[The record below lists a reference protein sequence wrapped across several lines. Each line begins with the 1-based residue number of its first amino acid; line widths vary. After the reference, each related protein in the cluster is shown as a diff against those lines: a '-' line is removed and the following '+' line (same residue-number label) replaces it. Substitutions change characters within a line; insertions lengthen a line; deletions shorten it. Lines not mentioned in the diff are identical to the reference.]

1 VTQIAEIEAEITTY
15 WERADRAEQWLH
27 RVYTEIE
34 GRFLRQNDGRR
45 RLNGRSRADRGQDG
59 ALTE

>member
-1 VTQIAEIEAEITTY
+1 MTQIAEIEAEITTY

-34 GRFLRQNDGRR
+34 DAFFVKTM
-45 RLNGRSRADRGQDG
+45 AG
-59 ALTE
+59 AA

>member
-45 RLNGRSRADRGQDG
+45 RVNGAAER
-59 ALTE
+59 TEGNTAR